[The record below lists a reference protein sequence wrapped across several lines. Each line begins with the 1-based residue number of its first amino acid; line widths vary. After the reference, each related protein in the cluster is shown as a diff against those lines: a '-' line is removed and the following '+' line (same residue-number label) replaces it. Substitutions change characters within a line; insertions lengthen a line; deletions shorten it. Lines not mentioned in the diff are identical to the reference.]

1 MSEKEQQVPGRLAAE
16 DYRRQRQEARHN
28 RDGFGKEIRT
38 RLNEFRNSGRDRLIE
53 MARVYSADDQEAK
66 ALIDELL
73 KEVSTADISSIDEPY
88 GHWII
93 SNIVASIDK
102 ICAQGGIPV
111 REGVVVGVSP
121 TEGLHAYQ
129 SEVPATGASIID
141 FALPFVM
148 FCNQVATLIARTLP
162 HLTDGAEVAVCCDP
176 ARARHALATDEALFK
191 AWATVLARYAIE
203 EWPLALPKLPIDVE
217 RASTRMQILFSMEL
231 FAVAH
236 EYGHHVLLH
245 GVVENSRTTGDA
257 VMMEHD
263 ADGFS
268 RMVSMVIGTNSEPP
282 NLFAI
287 SGASGALMLGVLD
300 LVQRTKHVLEAGDT
314 KFPPPEVHPPLHER
328 VAHLGSFDHYVP
340 EECRKQFAAM
350 RDDLLW
356 VVEMIWAAMEP
367 MFLNMHHKG
376 GVKLDSHKQAP
387 LDWFSLI

>member
-1 MSEKEQQVPGRLAAE
+1 MSEEEQRVPGRVAAE
-16 DYRRQRQEARHN
+16 DYRRQRQEAKYD

-38 RLNEFRNSGRDRLIE
+38 RFDEFRGGGHDRLIE
-53 MARVYSADDQEAK
+53 MARVYSADDREAK
-66 ALIDELL
+66 ALIDQLL
-73 KEVSTADISSIDEPY
+73 EEVSTADISPIDEPY
-88 GHWII
+88 GHRII

-148 FCNQVATLIARTLP
+148 FCNQVAILIARTLP
-162 HLTDGAEVAVCCDP
+162 HLTSGAEVAVCCDP
-176 ARARHALATDEALFK
+176 VRARHALATDEALFK
-191 AWATVLARYAIE
+191 AWGMVLARYAIE
-203 EWPLALPKLPIDVE
+203 GWPLALPKLPIDAE
-217 RASTRMQILFSMEL
+217 RASTRVQILFSMEL

-245 GVVENSRTTGDA
+245 GVVGSSRMTGDA
-257 VMMEHD
+257 AMMEHD

-268 RMVSMVIGTNSEPP
+268 RMVSMAIGANSESP
-282 NLFAI
+282 NSFAI
-287 SGASGALMLGVLD
+287 SGASGALMLGAID
-300 LVQRTKHVLEAGDT
+300 LVRRTKHVLEAGNT
-314 KFPPPEVHPPLHER
+314 KFPPLEVHPPLHER
-328 VAHLGSFDHYVP
+328 VAHLGSFDHFAP

-350 RDDLLW
+350 RDDLLG